1 MLIPTFS
8 NAFYNIFYSISRK
21 NGLLR
26 DKAQYTNILSKADDN
41 LLQFINRSFISL
53 LRNLITNVFIT
64 TCS

>member
-1 MLIPTFS
+1 MLIPTS
-8 NAFYNIFYSISRK
+8 SIAFYNIFHSMSGK
-21 NGLLR
+21 NRLVR
-26 DKAQYTNILSKADDN
+26 DKAQYTDILSKAPDN

>member
-1 MLIPTFS
+1 MHFKI
-8 NAFYNIFYSISRK
+8 YSTVFLEK

-41 LLQFINRSFISL
+41 LLKFINRSFISL

>member
-1 MLIPTFS
+1 MRFI
-8 NAFYNIFYSISRK
+8 IYSTVFPEK

-26 DKAQYTNILSKADDN
+26 DKAQYTNILSKADGN